1 MNFPATARTQARES
15 VFLASMFTAATSV
28 AFLLATFAIIIAP
41 GPAQALV
48 LARTLS
54 EGRRSGATTAIGL
67 NVGTLVHALAAA
79 LGLSAI
85 LATSAAAFS
94 LVKYAG
100 AAYLIY
106 LGVRA
111 LRSGEQVEVVT
122 NAGASFWRAVAT
134 GVLNPK
140 VAVFFLAFLPQFV
153 DPSRGP
159 AFVQFVILGAT
170 VAVLDVIYE
179 LLLVWIATALRGRV
193 LSSRR
198 FAAWRERVTGV
209 VLIALG
215 ARLAMAQRQ

>member
-1 MNFPATARTQARES
+1 
-15 VFLASMFTAATSV
+15 MFSAPTSI
-28 AFLLATFAIIIAP
+28 AFLLATFAIILAP

-48 LARTLS
+48 LTRALA
-54 EGRRSGATTAIGL
+54 EGRRSGAMTAVGL

-85 LATSAAAFS
+85 LATSAAAFRI
-94 LVKYAG
+94 VQYAG

-106 LGVRA
+106 LGIRA
-111 LRSGEQVEVVT
+111 LRSGQAIAPVA
-122 NAGASFWRAVAT
+122 NGRASFRRAVAT

-153 DPSRGP
+153 DPARGS
-159 AFVQFVILGAT
+159 AFVQFVLLGAT
-170 VAVLDVIYE
+170 VAVLDVLYE

-198 FAAWRERVTGV
+198 FASWRERVTGV